1 MLLTRRAALGA
12 SVATALSPVWAFGN
26 ARAQAAET
34 IRIGILT
41 DLSGPYRDVTG
52 PASVACVRQA
62 VEEFTAQNPN
72 IRVEII
78 SADHQNKPDVGVNT
92 VRQWF
97 DQRGVD
103 VVTDVGNSAIALG
116 INPVCVEKDKIH
128 LNASA
133 GTSELTGRACT
144 PNSIHWSYDTWCLSN
159 TSGTALTRMG
169 GDSWYFI
176 TADYAF
182 GHAIERDTTRFIEA
196 AGGKVLG
203 ASRYPFPQTTDFSAF
218 LLQARASR
226 AKVLGL
232 AMAGDD
238 LVNCVKQA
246 QEFGLSRG
254 SQGMK
259 FAAVIGSITGV
270 LAAGLETMQ
279 GMYIAETFWWDLDDR
294 TRAFTKRVQQKLP
307 AGVFPNYVHAAN
319 YSGITHYLKAV
330 KELGPA
336 RAKASGREVV
346 ALMKRMR
353 TDDDAFGAGG
363 VIREDGRKI
372 HPSYLLQVKRPGESK
387 YPGDVYTLA
396 GTVPAEQAFRP
407 LSEGGCPLVRA

>member
-1 MLLTRRAALGA
+1 MHLTRRAVLGA
-12 SVATALSPVWAFGN
+12 TAAMPVLGFGN
-26 ARAQAAET
+26 ARAQASET
-34 IRIGILT
+34 IRIGVLT

-52 PASVACVRQA
+52 PTSVACVRQA
-62 VEEFTAQNPN
+62 VEEFTAQNPA

-78 SADHQNKPDVGVNT
+78 TADHQNKPDIGVNT

-116 INPVCVEKDKIH
+116 INPVCVEKDRIH

-133 GTSELTGRACT
+133 GTSELTAKSCT

-159 TSGTALTRMG
+159 TSGTALTRAG
-169 GDSWYFI
+169 GDTWYFI

-182 GHAIERDTTRFIEA
+182 GHAIERDTTRFVEA
-196 AGGKVLG
+196 AGGRLLG

-246 QEFGLSRG
+246 QEFGLGRS
-254 SQGMK
+254 GMK
-259 FAAVIGSITGV
+259 FAAIIGSITGV

-294 TRAFTKRVQQKLP
+294 TRAFTRRVQQKLP

-319 YSGITHYLKAV
+319 YSGVLHYLKAV

-346 ALMKRMR
+346 ALMKRMP
-353 TDDDAFGAGG
+353 TDDDAFGRGT
-363 VIREDGRKI
+363 IREDGRKI
-372 HPSYLLQVKRPGESK
+372 HPSYLLQVKKPGENR

>member
-1 MLLTRRAALGA
+1 MRLTRRAAFGA
-12 SVATALSPVWAFGN
+12 AASLLSVPAL
-26 ARAQAAET
+26 RAQPAEP
-34 IRIGILT
+34 IRIGVLT

-52 PASVACVRQA
+52 PTSVACVRQA
-62 VEEFTAQNPN
+62 VEEFTAQNPE

-78 SADHQNKPDVGVNT
+78 TADHQNKPDVGINT

-103 VVTDVGNSAIALG
+103 MVTDVGNSAIALG
-116 INPVCVEKDKIH
+116 INPVCVEKDRIH

-133 GTSELTGRACT
+133 GTSDLTGRGCT

-159 TSGTALTRMG
+159 TSGTALTKMG

-196 AGGKVLG
+196 AGGKLLG

-218 LLQARASR
+218 LLQAQASR

-238 LVNCVKQA
+238 VLNCVKQA
-246 QEFGLSRG
+246 QEFGLTRNTRL
-254 SQGMK
+254 
-259 FAAVIGSITGV
+259 AAIIGSITAV
-270 LAAGLETMQ
+270 ISAGLPTMQ
-279 GMYIAETFWWDLDDR
+279 GMYIAETFWWDLNER
-294 TRAFTKRVQQKLP
+294 TRGFTQRVRQKLP
-307 AGVFPNYVHAAN
+307 ANVWPNYVHAAN
-319 YSGITHYLKAV
+319 YSGVLHYLKAV
-330 KELGPA
+330 KAMGVPA
-336 RAKASGREVV
+336 AKASGRAVV
-346 ALMKRMR
+346 AQMKRMP
-353 TDDDAFGAGG
+353 TDDDAFGPGL
-363 VIREDGRKI
+363 IREDGRKL
-372 HPSYLLQVKRPGESK
+372 HPSFLLQVKKPGEDR

-396 GTVPAEQAFRP
+396 ATVPAEEAFRP
-407 LSEGGCPLVRA
+407 ISEGGCPMVRG